1 MWYPIKYPFDSSIKR
16 LISRICLILLMK
28 LGCVKLV
35 LIFFITACVRICD
48 LSRQFEAFALG
59 YRWVFSPNRNMFIYF
74 IAFNWLIQLILVFLM
89 GFPCASVVYCQKV
102 STLCKF
108 LTIWVSASSPE
119 LELRLGFGCLN
130 CHIHFLFELSQVLV
144 AVSCWYA
151 YPALFPFTFG

>member
-1 MWYPIKYPFDSSIKR
+1 MYPFDTSIKR

-28 LGCVKLV
+28 LGCVKWV

-48 LSRQFEAFALG
+48 LSRQFDAFALG

-89 GFPCASVVYCQKV
+89 GFPYAPVVYCQKV
-102 STLCKF
+102 SPCESFSRYGSL
-108 LTIWVSASSPE
+108 P
-119 LELRLGFGCLN
+119 LRQSWNSDLVLDVWTVTSNF
-130 CHIHFLFELSQVLV
+130 FFELSQVLV
-144 AVSCWYA
+144 AVSYWYA

>member
-1 MWYPIKYPFDSSIKR
+1 MYPFDTSIKR

-28 LGCVKLV
+28 LGCVKWV

-89 GFPCASVVYCQKV
+89 GFPYAPFVYCQKV
-102 STLCKF
+102 SPCESFSRYGSL
-108 LTIWVSASSPE
+108 P
-119 LELRLGFGCLN
+119 LRQSWNSDLVLDVWTVTSIF
-130 CHIHFLFELSQVLV
+130 FFELSQVLV
-144 AVSCWYA
+144 AVSYWYA
-151 YPALFPFTFG
+151 YPAWFPFAFG